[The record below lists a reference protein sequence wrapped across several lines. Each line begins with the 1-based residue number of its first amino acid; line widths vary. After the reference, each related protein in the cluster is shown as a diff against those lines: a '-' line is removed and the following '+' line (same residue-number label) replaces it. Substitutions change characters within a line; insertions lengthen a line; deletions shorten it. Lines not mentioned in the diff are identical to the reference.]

1 MIDAIPKWLLAAAVA
16 TLAATSCK
24 LKIDKDGITLELEK
38 TRTIAAEREAEYQV
52 ERARAAVQL
61 AAAANAVSETQVA
74 WTAAMHDE
82 RAKTNETIRHL
93 HRTADDLRRRLR
105 SAEEARRAYAAA
117 ARENTGAAADAETAE
132 RSVAA
137 VVPGETGIDLVSEAL
152 RADTIRVNLIACYE
166 DYDRVRD
173 ALIRLNSEIV
183 PQ

>member
-1 MIDAIPKWLLAAAVA
+1 MIDAIPKWALAALLAAFAVTSCKFQIDKNNLEREILEIRA
-16 TLAATSCK
+16 AADEREAQYQKQRTLAA
-24 LKIDKDGITLELEK
+24 EK
-38 TRTIAAEREAEYQV
+38 
-52 ERARAAVQL
+52 L
-61 AAAANAVSETQVA
+61 AAATVAVVETQNH
-74 WTAAMHDE
+74 WAAAIAEE
-82 RAKTNETIRHL
+82 RNRTDETIRDLQRH
-93 HRTADDLRRRLR
+93 ADDLRRRLR

>member
-93 HRTADDLRRRLR
+93 HRTADDLRLRLR
-105 SAEEARRAYAAA
+105 SAEEARRAYAAVAREGAGSTADEEA
-117 ARENTGAAADAETAE
+117 AR
-132 RSVAA
+132 RSAAA
-137 VVPGETGIDLVSEAL
+137 VVPGEAGVDFVSEAL
-152 RADTIRVNLIACYE
+152 RADIIRVELMACYA

-173 ALIRLNSEIV
+173 SLLKLNSEIV